1 MSGLPFKETFPETN
15 FSTKH
20 LTTHELV
27 NLGELTLYTYLI
39 TMHQGD
45 TAE

>member
-1 MSGLPFKETFPETN
+1 MLGVPFKETFPETN

-20 LTTHELV
+20 LTTHEPV
-27 NLGELTLYTYLI
+27 NLGGLTFYTYLI
-39 TMHQGD
+39 TIHQGD